1 MAPFPS
7 GHQAKKALSAR
18 LTDIPR
24 QNLRLLQQLAERELA
39 QQRREKY
46 WAKRLLL
53 IFGCALALY
62 FGAIL
67 INLVLPA

>member
-1 MAPFPS
+1 MAPVPS
-7 GHQAKKALSAR
+7 EPRTKMALFAR

-39 QQRREKY
+39 QRRREKY

>member
-24 QNLRLLQQLAERELA
+24 QKLRLLQQLAEREQA
-39 QQRREKY
+39 QQRLEKY
-46 WAKRLLL
+46 WATRLLT
-53 IFGCALALY
+53 IFGLAIALY
-62 FGAIL
+62 LGSLL
-67 INLVLPA
+67 ISLFLPG